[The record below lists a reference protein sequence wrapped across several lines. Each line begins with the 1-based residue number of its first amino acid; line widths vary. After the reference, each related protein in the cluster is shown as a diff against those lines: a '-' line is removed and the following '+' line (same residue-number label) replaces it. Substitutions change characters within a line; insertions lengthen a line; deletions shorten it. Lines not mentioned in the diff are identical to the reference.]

1 MCTSNLSRLQR
12 FWGEMTEDFV
22 AHVNAGEIEIGWE
35 QTPARGQL
43 SVAPRADGE
52 PKTLYVPADTL
63 EAFPP
68 AELVVAGQPMTAW
81 RKWLGKEPE
90 VVEDWPG
97 SCEEKEEEESNDS
110 KSSGSSS
117 FLKPPEEEEE
127 EEEIVAEE
135 PRGTAVQVAADSPA
149 LDMTPLPPGASLA
162 QHGQEYAIVP
172 VPAEAPM
179 EEAVG
184 AADAE
189 EESNKEVLESFEN
202 TEMTVQLLKSATN
215 VFATKDPTQN
225 VQTTKFLETRGST
238 AHVLWAIR
246 CVISE
251 QVQQTCRGE
260 TDAQTM
266 LEAFVVKE
274 GFGDRPF
281 LLTIRGAVPE
291 MIVMIRKTAADKKK
305 DVTFSDVDS
314 QAAFGFRRGGT
325 AATKIMD
332 TVEGFIKD
340 ARHVLTNLEL
350 RYEKKEAKINNEIH
364 GYADLEAAVA
374 HWGMKRFTHFIGDV
388 EIKKANR
395 VPLGQ
400 FEKDCLAVHTRL
412 ATWVR
417 HREEVSDDV
426 FFMESARMQKQCPG
440 SYDEDATAYAKSLRF
455 VRWSRKQQ
463 QVIVT
468 TLDEWLNGP
477 EHERSSLLM
486 FGEAEVGKS
495 KLAHLCAQELCIG
508 KGADRY
514 VFTKAIDGLG
524 ILCYAGDLRQSGCI
538 CIMDCKFQASRGKTL
553 KEEDFKSL
561 WDVEE
566 GGTIKDTRYKPA
578 NLPSGVPRIMGLNG
592 SPGDL
597 GRWFREHEQYNMGA
611 WLDALPAKSG
621 ETTSAYKA
629 RLTVLANSF
638 SADEQAMCRRVSIGI
653 PTSSLITSDFI
664 RRLEQ
669 DAVST
674 VSEQAQRRKA
684 YWARKNASL

>member
-1 MCTSNLSRLQR
+1 
-12 FWGEMTEDFV
+12 MTEDFV

-97 SCEEKEEEESNDS
+97 SCEEDS

-127 EEEIVAEE
+127 EEEEIIAEE

-162 QHGQEYAIVP
+162 QHEQEHAI
-172 VPAEAPM
+172 VPAEAPV

-225 VQTTKFLETRGST
+225 VQTTKFLETRDST
-238 AHVLWAIR
+238 AHVLWVIR

-305 DVTFSDVDS
+305 DVTFSDVES
-314 QAAFGFRRGGT
+314 QVAFGFRRGGT
-325 AATKIMD
+325 AVTKIMD
-332 TVEGFIKD
+332 TVESFIKD
-340 ARHVLTNLEL
+340 ARHVLTN
-350 RYEKKEAKINNEIH
+350 
-364 GYADLEAAVA
+364 GAAA
-374 HWGMKRFTHFIGDV
+374 
-388 EIKKANR
+388 
-395 VPLGQ
+395 
-400 FEKDCLAVHTRL
+400 
-412 ATWVR
+412 
-417 HREEVSDDV
+417 REE
-426 FFMESARMQKQCPG
+426 G
-440 SYDEDATAYAKSLRF
+440 SED
-455 VRWSRKQQ
+455 QQ
-463 QVIVT
+463 
-468 TLDEWLNGP
+468 
-477 EHERSSLLM
+477 
-486 FGEAEVGKS
+486 
-495 KLAHLCAQELCIG
+495 
-508 KGADRY
+508 
-514 VFTKAIDGLG
+514 
-524 ILCYAGDLRQSGCI
+524 
-538 CIMDCKFQASRGKTL
+538 
-553 KEEDFKSL
+553 
-561 WDVEE
+561 
-566 GGTIKDTRYKPA
+566 
-578 NLPSGVPRIMGLNG
+578 
-592 SPGDL
+592 
-597 GRWFREHEQYNMGA
+597 
-611 WLDALPAKSG
+611 
-621 ETTSAYKA
+621 
-629 RLTVLANSF
+629 
-638 SADEQAMCRRVSIGI
+638 
-653 PTSSLITSDFI
+653 
-664 RRLEQ
+664 
-669 DAVST
+669 
-674 VSEQAQRRKA
+674 
-684 YWARKNASL
+684 